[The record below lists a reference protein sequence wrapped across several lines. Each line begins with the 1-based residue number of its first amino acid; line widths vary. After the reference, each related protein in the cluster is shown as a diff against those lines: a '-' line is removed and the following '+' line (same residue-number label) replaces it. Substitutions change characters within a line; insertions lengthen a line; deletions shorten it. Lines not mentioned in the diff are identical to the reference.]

1 MGREEGSGWGTHVY
15 LWWIHFDIWQNQYNI
30 VKLKNKIKFNKLNL
44 SLYICI
50 LLVLFLWRA
59 LLIEKSLHLQGE
71 KGMVFIGFSGW
82 CSQSNWMACYL
93 TRAVLNCAQLF
104 ATLWTVVC
112 QALLSMGFSR
122 QEYRSGLPFPPPVDL
137 PKPGFEPMSPALA
150 GVFFTA
156 ESPGMPCY
164 LEVF

>member
-1 MGREEGSGWGTHVY
+1 
-15 LWWIHFDIWQNQYNI
+15 
-30 VKLKNKIKFNKLNL
+30 
-44 SLYICI
+44 
-50 LLVLFLWRA
+50 
-59 LLIEKSLHLQGE
+59 
-71 KGMVFIGFSGW
+71 MVFIGFSGW
-82 CSQSNWMACYL
+82 WSQSNWMACYL

-150 GVFFTA
+150 GIFFTA